1 MKSCIYPPT
10 VRERAERVQ
19 ESQTVQFH
27 GIRYV
32 YYLQAM
38 HVNVQAHIKENLR
51 KAFTAREIQI
61 FMQPQVCLKDGA
73 ICAAQAFPYW
83 LQPDG
88 SWNLPEQFLP
98 ALEEAGLIEEM
109 DFYVLEEVARLQQ
122 HYTKRESIFLPV
134 MVTLSAAT
142 LSLPNT
148 VERIQKILSD
158 YGLEGKHIQ
167 IAVQEQCFFEEIE
180 QLVLN
185 LNRLRQLGCTLCLDS
200 FGSSSR
206 SFSILLQLPVNQV
219 KLNHLLRRNG
229 KEEALTKEKLYDFVQ
244 LLRVVGVE
252 IVLDGISTAEDLQF
266 LQRLSVGKAQG
277 SYWGTSLH
285 WRDFLHQY
293 MLDKQ
298 KDICY
303 YID

>member
-1 MKSCIYPPT
+1 M
-10 VRERAERVQ
+10 
-19 ESQTVQFH
+19 
-27 GIRYV
+27 
-32 YYLQAM
+32 
-38 HVNVQAHIKENLR
+38 QAHIKENLR

-122 HYTKRESIFLPV
+122 HYTKREMTFFPV
-134 MVTLSAAT
+134 MVTFSAAT

-148 VERIQKILSD
+148 VEHIQKILSD
-158 YGLEGKHIQ
+158 YGLEGKYIQ
-167 IAVQEQCFFEEIE
+167 IAVQERCFFEKIE

-185 LNRLRQLGCTLCLDS
+185 LKELQQLGCTLCLDN

-206 SFSILLQLPVNQV
+206 SFSVLLQLPVHQV
-219 KLNHLLRRNG
+219 KLNHLQEWNG
-229 KEEALTKEKLYDFVQ
+229 KGEQSDKEKLHDLVQ

-252 IVLDGISTAEDLQF
+252 IILNGVSTAEDLQ
-266 LQRLSVGKAQG
+266 LLHRLSVEKAQG
-277 SYWGTSLH
+277 SYWGASLH
-285 WRDFLHQY
+285 WRDFLHQD

-298 KDICY
+298 QESCY
-303 YID
+303 YIE

>member
-10 VRERAERVQ
+10 VRERAIRVQ

-27 GIRYV
+27 GIRYI

-122 HYTKRESIFLPV
+122 HYTKREMTFFPV
-134 MVTLSAAT
+134 MVTFSAAT

-148 VERIQKILSD
+148 VEHIQKILSD
-158 YGLEGKHIQ
+158 YGLEGKDIQ
-167 IAVQEQCFFEEIE
+167 IAVQERCFFEKIE

-185 LNRLRQLGCTLCLDS
+185 LKELQQLGCTLCLDN
-200 FGSSSR
+200 FGRSSR
-206 SFSILLQLPVNQV
+206 SFSVLLQLPVHQV
-219 KLNHLLRRNG
+219 KLNHLQEWNG
-229 KEEALTKEKLYDFVQ
+229 KGEQSDKEKLHDLVQ

-252 IVLDGISTAEDLQF
+252 IILNGVSTAEDLQ
-266 LQRLSVGKAQG
+266 LLHRLSVEKAQG
-277 SYWGTSLH
+277 SYWGASLH
-285 WRDFLHQY
+285 WRDFLHQD

-298 KDICY
+298 QESCY
-303 YID
+303 YIE

>member
-10 VRERAERVQ
+10 VRERAIRVQ

-27 GIRYV
+27 GIRYI

-122 HYTKRESIFLPV
+122 HYTKREMTFFPV
-134 MVTLSAAT
+134 MVTFSAAT

-148 VERIQKILSD
+148 VEHIQKILSD
-158 YGLEGKHIQ
+158 YGLEGKDIQ
-167 IAVQEQCFFEEIE
+167 IAVQERCFFEKIE

-185 LNRLRQLGCTLCLDS
+185 LKELQQLGCTLCLDN

-206 SFSILLQLPVNQV
+206 SFSVLLQLPVHQV
-219 KLNHLLRRNG
+219 KLNHLQEWNG
-229 KEEALTKEKLYDFVQ
+229 KGEQSDKEKLHDLVQ

-252 IVLDGISTAEDLQF
+252 IILNGVSTAEDLQ
-266 LQRLSVGKAQG
+266 L
-277 SYWGTSLH
+277 
-285 WRDFLHQY
+285 
-293 MLDKQ
+293 
-298 KDICY
+298 
-303 YID
+303 

>member
-1 MKSCIYPPT
+1 MGTNEIVHLSAYGARTGNKGTRVADSAIPWYPVYILFAGNACKCAGTYKGKS
-10 VRERAERVQ
+10 
-19 ESQTVQFH
+19 
-27 GIRYV
+27 
-32 YYLQAM
+32 
-38 HVNVQAHIKENLR
+38 K
-51 KAFTAREIQI
+51 IQI
-61 FMQPQVCLKDGA
+61 FMQTQVCLKDGA

-122 HYTKRESIFLPV
+122 HYTKREMTFFPV
-134 MVTLSAAT
+134 MVTFSAAT

-148 VERIQKILSD
+148 VEHIQKILSD
-158 YGLEGKHIQ
+158 YGLEGKYIQ
-167 IAVQEQCFFEEIE
+167 IAVQERCFFEKIE

-185 LNRLRQLGCTLCLDS
+185 LKELQQLGCTLCLDN

-206 SFSILLQLPVNQV
+206 SFSVLLQLPVHQV
-219 KLNHLLRRNG
+219 KLNHLQEWNG
-229 KEEALTKEKLYDFVQ
+229 KGEQSDKEKLHDLVQ

-252 IVLDGISTAEDLQF
+252 IILNGVSTAEDLQ
-266 LQRLSVGKAQG
+266 LLHRLSVEKAQG
-277 SYWGTSLH
+277 SYWGASLH

-298 KDICY
+298 QESCY
-303 YID
+303 YIE